1 MSEYRQR
8 RESLIEVAQTVT
20 ELEAT
25 MMLMVLRERFKWQ
38 GVIFTRSE
46 VAAEWFTQ
54 QADNPNYDYD
64 EQQSGEIFNSVRETL
79 SWKRLS
85 RDLNILGWGLLDDAV
100 AEARSSQGLKADED
114 DS

>member
-1 MSEYRQR
+1 MNEYKQR
-8 RESLIEVAQTVT
+8 RGSLIEVAQTVT

-25 MMLMVLRERFKWQ
+25 MMLAVMRERFKWQ

-46 VAAEWFTQ
+46 VACEWSTQ
-54 QADNPNYDYD
+54 QEDDDHMYSD
-64 EQQSGEIFNSVRETL
+64 EETNQIFESVSSMM

-85 RDLNILGWGLLDDAV
+85 RNLNILGWGLLDDAV
-100 AEARSSQGLKADED
+100 AEARRSQDLKASDN